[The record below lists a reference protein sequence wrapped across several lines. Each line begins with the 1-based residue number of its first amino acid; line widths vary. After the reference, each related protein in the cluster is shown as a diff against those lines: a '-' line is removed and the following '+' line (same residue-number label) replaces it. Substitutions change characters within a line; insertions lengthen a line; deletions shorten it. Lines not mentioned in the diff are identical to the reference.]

1 LFNFGFRDG
10 SVHVLAG
17 ILFFL
22 PSALAMRRVLVLFS
36 GLCSLT
42 LFVPALARC
51 NDLGYYA
58 QAVQGHVKI
67 LLARRPIDQLLAE
80 PTTPPALKE
89 RLRLVLE
96 IRDFASHELHLPEN
110 GSYRSYADI
119 KRAAVVSNVIAAP
132 EFSLQPLTWCFPVA
146 GCVSYR
152 GYYDPQAAENF
163 AASLRRQG
171 YETDLYGVS
180 AYSTLGW
187 FEDPVLNTFIN
198 WSEAALAGQIFHELA
213 HQQLYVKNDSSF
225 NEAFAE
231 VVEGEGVK
239 RWLAHKG
246 QSPAAATTERQVRQQ
261 TFTDLLLQTRREL
274 ETLYASGKP
283 VEVMREEKK
292 AVYAQLRQR
301 YQVLRNEQWQGYT
314 GFDRWFDRPVNNARL
329 ASVATYHDR
338 KPPFL
343 ALLHRA
349 DGDLIRFYRE
359 VADLAR
365 RPRAERDKILAELA
379 PLP

>member
-1 LFNFGFRDG
+1 
-10 SVHVLAG
+10 
-17 ILFFL
+17 
-22 PSALAMRRVLVLFS
+22 MRRALVLFS
-36 GLCSLT
+36 GLCGLS
-42 LFVPALARC
+42 LFVPALALC
-51 NDLGYYA
+51 SDLGYYA

-67 LLARRPIDQLLAE
+67 LLARRPIDQLLAV

-96 IRDFASHELHLPEN
+96 IRDFASRELHLPEN

-119 KRAAVVSNVIAAP
+119 QRAAVVTNVIAAP

-152 GYYDPQAAENF
+152 GFYDPLAAENF
-163 AASLRRQG
+163 AASLRQQG

-187 FEDPVLNTFIN
+187 FADPVLNTFIN
-198 WSEAALAGQIFHELA
+198 WPEAALAGQIFHELA
-213 HQQLYVKNDSSF
+213 HQQLYVKDDSSF

-239 RWLAHKG
+239 RWLARKG
-246 QSPAAATTERQVRQQ
+246 LPPAPAATERQERQQ
-261 TFTDLLLQTRREL
+261 AFADLLLQSRREL
-274 ETLYASGKP
+274 ETLYASGKSA
-283 VEVMREEKK
+283 EVMREEKK
-292 AVYAQLRQR
+292 VVFAELRQR
-301 YQVLRNEQWQGYT
+301 YQRLRDEEWQGYN
-314 GFDRWFDRPVNNARL
+314 GFDRWFERPVNNARL
-329 ASVATYHDR
+329 AAVATYHDR

-343 ALLHRA
+343 ALLQRA
-349 DGDLIRFYRE
+349 DGDLPRFYRE
-359 VADLAR
+359 VAELAR

-379 PLP
+379 APP

>member
-1 LFNFGFRDG
+1 
-10 SVHVLAG
+10 
-17 ILFFL
+17 
-22 PSALAMRRVLVLFS
+22 MLFS
-36 GLCSLT
+36 GLCGLT
-42 LFVPALARC
+42 LFGPALALC
-51 NDLGYYA
+51 SDLGYYA

-96 IRDFASHELHLPEN
+96 IRDFASRELRLPEN
-110 GSYRSYADI
+110 DSYRSYADI
-119 KRAAVVSNVIAAP
+119 KRTAAVTNVIAAP
-132 EFSLQPLTWCFPVA
+132 EFSLKPLTWCFPVA
-146 GCVSYR
+146 GCVNYR

-163 AASLRRQG
+163 AASLRQQG

-187 FEDPVLNTFIN
+187 FDDPVLNTFIN

-213 HQQLYVKNDSSF
+213 HQQLYVKDDSSF

-239 RWLAHKG
+239 RWLARKG
-246 QSPAAATTERQVRQQ
+246 QPAAPATAERQERQQ
-261 TFTDLLLQTRREL
+261 VFADLLLQSRREL
-274 ETLYASGKP
+274 EALYASGKP
-283 VEVMREEKK
+283 VAVMREEKK
-292 AVYAQLRQR
+292 AIFNGLRQR
-301 YQVLRNEQWQGYT
+301 YQVLRDEQWQGYK

-329 ASVATYHDR
+329 ASVATYHDH

-343 ALLHRA
+343 ALLQRA

-359 VADLAR
+359 VGELAR

-379 PLP
+379 KSP

>member
-1 LFNFGFRDG
+1 
-10 SVHVLAG
+10 
-17 ILFFL
+17 
-22 PSALAMRRVLVLFS
+22 MRRVLVLFS
-36 GLCSLT
+36 GLCALT
-42 LFVPALARC
+42 LFVPALSLC
-51 NDLGYYA
+51 SDLGYYA

-67 LLARRPIDQLLAE
+67 LLARRSIDSLLAD
-80 PTTPPALKE
+80 PATPPVLQE
-89 RLRLVLE
+89 RLRLVRE
-96 IRDFASHELHLPEN
+96 IRDFASRELHLPEN

-119 KRAAVVSNVIAAP
+119 KRDAVVYNVIAAP

-146 GCVSYR
+146 GCVNYR

-163 AASLRRQG
+163 AASLRGQG

-213 HQQLYVKNDSSF
+213 HQQLYVKDDSSF

-239 RWLAHKG
+239 RWLSRKG
-246 QSPAAATTERQVRQQ
+246 QNPAAATTERQVRQQ
-261 TFTDLLLQTRREL
+261 AFIDLLLQARKEL
-274 ETLYASGKP
+274 EALYASGKS

-292 AVYAQLRQR
+292 AVFARLRQR
-301 YQVLRNEQWQGYT
+301 YQVLRDESWQGYC

-329 ASVATYHDR
+329 ASIATYHDR

-343 ALLHRA
+343 ALLQRSE
-349 DGDLIRFYRE
+349 GDLPRFYRE
-359 VADLAR
+359 VAELAR
-365 RPRAERDKILAELA
+365 RPRAERDKILTELTTKQ
-379 PLP
+379 

>member
-1 LFNFGFRDG
+1 
-10 SVHVLAG
+10 
-17 ILFFL
+17 
-22 PSALAMRRVLVLFS
+22 MLFS
-36 GLCSLT
+36 GLWSLT
-42 LFVPALARC
+42 LFAPALALSS
-51 NDLGYYA
+51 DLGYYA

-67 LLARRPIDQLLAE
+67 LLARRSIDRLLAE

-96 IRDFASHELHLPEN
+96 IRDFASSELHLPEN
-110 GSYRSYADI
+110 SSYRTYADI

-146 GCVSYR
+146 GCVNYR
-152 GYYDPQAAENF
+152 GFYDPQAAENF

-187 FEDPVLNTFIN
+187 FDDPVLNTFIN
-198 WSEAALAGQIFHELA
+198 WPEAALAGQIFHELA
-213 HQQLYVKNDSSF
+213 HQQLYVKDDSSF

-239 RWLAHKG
+239 RWLTRQG
-246 QSPAAATTERQVRQQ
+246 QTPTVATTEKEGRQQ
-261 TFTDLLLQTRREL
+261 AFSELLLQTRREL
-274 ETLYASGKP
+274 ETLYASGKA
-283 VEVMREEKK
+283 VAVMREEKK
-292 AVYAQLRQR
+292 AIFTGLRQR
-301 YQVLRNEQWQGYT
+301 YQLLRDESWQGYS
-314 GFDRWFDRPVNNARL
+314 GFDRWFERPVNNARL

-343 ALLHRA
+343 ALLQRS
-349 DGDLIRFYRE
+349 DGDLPRFYRE
-359 VADLAR
+359 AAELAR

-379 PLP
+379 AKK

>member
-1 LFNFGFRDG
+1 
-10 SVHVLAG
+10 
-17 ILFFL
+17 
-22 PSALAMRRVLVLFS
+22 MRRVLVLFS

-42 LFVPALARC
+42 LFVPALALC
-51 NDLGYYA
+51 SDLGYYA

-67 LLARRPIDQLLAE
+67 LLARRPIDQLLTE

-96 IRDFASHELHLPEN
+96 IRDFASRELHLPEN

-119 KRAAVVSNVIAAP
+119 KRTAVVTNVIASP

-163 AASLRRQG
+163 AVSLRLQG

-198 WSEAALAGQIFHELA
+198 WPEAALAGQIFHELA
-213 HQQLYVKNDSSF
+213 HQQLYVKDDSSF

-246 QSPAAATTERQVRQQ
+246 QPPAAATTERQVRQQ
-261 TFTDLLLQTRREL
+261 AFNDLLLQTRREL

-283 VEVMREEKK
+283 VEVMRAEKK

-301 YQVLRNEQWQGYT
+301 YQVLRDEQWQGYT

-349 DGDLIRFYRE
+349 NGDLILFYRE
-359 VADLAR
+359 VAELAR

-379 PLP
+379 ALP

>member
-1 LFNFGFRDG
+1 
-10 SVHVLAG
+10 
-17 ILFFL
+17 
-22 PSALAMRRVLVLFS
+22 MLFS
-36 GLCSLT
+36 GLCGLT
-42 LFVPALARC
+42 LFVPAQVLC
-51 NDLGYYA
+51 SDLGYYA

-80 PTTPPALKE
+80 STTPAALKE

-96 IRDFASHELHLPEN
+96 IRDFASRELRLPEN

-119 KRAAVVSNVIAAP
+119 KRAAVVTNVIATP

-146 GCVSYR
+146 GCVNYR

-163 AASLRRQG
+163 AATLRQQG

-187 FEDPVLNTFIN
+187 FDDPVLNTFIN
-198 WSEAALAGQIFHELA
+198 WSETALAGQIFHELA
-213 HQQLYVKNDSSF
+213 HQQLYVKDDSSF

-239 RWLAHKG
+239 RWLARKG
-246 QSPAAATTERQVRQQ
+246 QPPAPATTEGEGRQQ
-261 TFTDLLLQTRREL
+261 AFVDLLLQSRREL
-274 ETLYASGKP
+274 EALYASGKA

-292 AVYAQLRQR
+292 AIFTELRRR
-301 YQVLRNEQWQGYT
+301 YQLLRDKEWQGYS
-314 GFDRWFDRPVNNARL
+314 GFDRWFERPVNNARL

-343 ALLHRA
+343 ALLQRA
-349 DGDLIRFYRE
+349 DGDLLRFYRE
-359 VADLAR
+359 VAELAR
-365 RPRAERDKILAELA
+365 RPRVERDKILAELVENQ
-379 PLP
+379 

>member
-1 LFNFGFRDG
+1 
-10 SVHVLAG
+10 
-17 ILFFL
+17 
-22 PSALAMRRVLVLFS
+22 MLFS
-36 GLCSLT
+36 GLCGLT
-42 LFVPALARC
+42 LFLPALSLC
-51 NDLGYYA
+51 SDLGYYA

-67 LLARRPIDQLLAE
+67 LLARRSIDSLLAD
-80 PTTPPALKE
+80 PSTPPVLQE
-89 RLRLVLE
+89 RLRFVRE
-96 IRDFASHELHLPEN
+96 IRDFASRELHLPEN

-119 KRAAVVSNVIAAP
+119 KRDAVVYNVIAAP

-163 AASLRRQG
+163 AASLRGQG

-213 HQQLYVKNDSSF
+213 HQQVYVKDDSSF

-231 VVEGEGVK
+231 VVEGEGVR
-239 RWLAHKG
+239 RWLSHKG
-246 QSPAAATTERQVRQQ
+246 EPPAAASTERQVRQQ
-261 TFTDLLLQTRREL
+261 AFIDLLLQSRKEL
-274 ETLYASGKP
+274 EVLYASGKS
-283 VEVMREEKK
+283 VEVMRAEKK
-292 AVYAQLRQR
+292 AVIAGLRLR
-301 YQVLRNEQWQGYT
+301 YQVLRDKEWQGYS
-314 GFDRWFDRPVNNARL
+314 GFDRWFERPVNNARL

-343 ALLHRA
+343 ALLQRA

-359 VADLAR
+359 VAELSR

-379 PLP
+379 AKQ